1 MGRSPLVHD
10 QDTST
15 AKEGRMSDTA
25 RTHQDLMA
33 ELEAIGPS
41 ITAEAL
47 EAVANAFR
55 ELPSK
60 NVSADHRR
68 AILDA
73 LTKGEASE

>member
-1 MGRSPLVHD
+1 
-10 QDTST
+10 
-15 AKEGRMSDTA
+15 
-25 RTHQDLMA
+25 MA

-60 NVSADHRR
+60 NVSANHRR
-68 AILDA
+68 AILDV